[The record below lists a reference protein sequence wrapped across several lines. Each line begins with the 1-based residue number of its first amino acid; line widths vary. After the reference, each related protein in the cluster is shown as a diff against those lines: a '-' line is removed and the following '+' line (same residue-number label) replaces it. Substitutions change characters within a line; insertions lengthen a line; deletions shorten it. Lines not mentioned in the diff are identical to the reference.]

1 MVSPI
6 ISSSLRRY
14 LPHHPATCYLRIE
27 IIYVILSVCFMLNPA
42 VTTIGTLLLS
52 FFANDKRFAP
62 IDVVFLFLFMWLAQ
76 STRSFHLNEPSDW
89 AGNFYINFSNIGK
102 KSFIDYIFLTGKEYA
117 WQIENY
123 IGYLIWGKFLPYA
136 NFLVAL
142 TYGFTF
148 LSCYVYWKH
157 SRRSIRTLVASLA
170 LFAFITEVSMLSNNL
185 LRQQFA
191 MSMMLYVIVTKAVHH
206 KINWALLV
214 IAVFTHSMT
223 MLFVPF
229 LFVKTGIRPSWK
241 MLFLSLAGLAA
252 FAVLFRLASS
262 FSGIYVLDRLNSST
276 AYTGTDVMGT
286 SAVYPFLVVTLVLY
300 GKIVILDRCRSTA
313 ALSINNLFLLLILL
327 CLAFQSMPLMQV
339 RYFIT
344 RFFFM
349 PLVIPY
355 FFQPSSRLNSPYL
368 LAVTLFFLM
377 RYCSTDNFWLASMDD
392 LFTRNLFQYL
402 F

>member
-6 ISSSLRRY
+6 MPSSLRRY
-14 LPHHPATCYLRIE
+14 RPHHPATCYLRIG

-62 IDVVFLFLFMWLAQ
+62 IDVAFLFLYMWLAQ

-89 AGNFYINFSNIGK
+89 AGNYYINFSNIEK

-123 IGYLIWGKFLPYA
+123 IGYLIWGKFLPHA
-136 NFLVAL
+136 NFIVAL

-170 LFAFITEVSMLSNNL
+170 LFAFITEVSILSNNL
-185 LRQQFA
+185 LRQQLA

-206 KINWALLV
+206 KINWVLLV

-223 MLFVPF
+223 ALFVPS

-241 MLFLSLAGLAA
+241 MLFLSLAGLAT
-252 FAVLFRLASS
+252 FAILFRLTSS
-262 FSGIYVLDRLNSST
+262 FSGIYALDRLNSST
-276 AYTGTDVMGT
+276 GYTGTDVMGT

-344 RFFFM
+344 RF
-349 PLVIPY
+349 
-355 FFQPSSRLNSPYL
+355 SS
-368 LAVTLFFLM
+368 
-377 RYCSTDNFWLASMDD
+377 CH
-392 LFTRNLFQYL
+392 
-402 F
+402 